1 MSTLEQEI
9 VTVAAR
15 IVQAVTATQREGP
28 LLEGT
33 YDVLRCTPHHRHC
46 KYMCRMHLTER
57 LTVVLLLADTGGHA
71 GLAVVQIYRR
81 GADCQLAARFW

>member
-1 MSTLEQEI
+1 
-9 VTVAAR
+9 
-15 IVQAVTATQREGP
+15 
-28 LLEGT
+28 
-33 YDVLRCTPHHRHC
+33 
-46 KYMCRMHLTER
+46 MCRMHLTER